1 MKKYAVVT
9 GGSGGIGLAFAKL
22 LARDGYDLLLT
33 ARDKS
38 ALKQVSAKL
47 TKEHKVSVDY
57 IALDLSQKGAADTLW
72 EKTNSRSVDVLI
84 NNAGFGDY
92 ADVIDADWKKLEAM
106 IDLNITALTRLSQLA
121 GNSMVQQGSGN
132 IVNVASIAAF
142 FPGAKMATYYAT
154 KAYVLSFSEA
164 LSVELKT
171 TGAKVTT
178 LCPGPTATGFQQ
190 AAEADDVSF
199 FKGNIPTADDV
210 AAYGYKAMKKG
221 KVIAVPGLMNRLQA
235 SAMLPRSWKRNI
247 VAKVQNH

>member
-22 LARDGYDLLLT
+22 LARDGYDLLLA

-38 ALKQVSAKL
+38 ALKKVSARL
-47 TKEHKVSVDY
+47 TKEHNVSVDY

-72 EKTNSRSVDVLI
+72 ENTNSRSVDVLI

-92 ADVIDADWKKLEAM
+92 ADVINADWEKLEAM

-121 GNSMVQQGSGN
+121 AHSMVQQGSGN

-171 TGAKVTT
+171 TGAKVTA

-190 AAEADDVSF
+190 AAEADNVSF

-210 AAYGYKAMKKG
+210 AAYGYQAMKKG
-221 KVIAVPGLMNRLQA
+221 KVIAVPGLINRLQA
-235 SAMLPRSWKRNI
+235 STVLPRSWKRNI
-247 VAKVQNH
+247 VDKIQNR